1 MISLTVTQLTI
12 VLDIRSILRAQAASA
27 TLELLAGISAVVTI
41 LCMPLRDPDL
51 CNDQIS
57 PPYAHPTSGLRSPED
72 NLTLWQFMTVSWMT
86 PLISVG
92 SVRQLNDRD
101 VWALAFEFQHNILH
115 ERFRELKGS
124 VVRRLVTANGLDLV
138 IIACLAV
145 LESLASMQKYPL
157 FNPMALVPNL

>member
-1 MISLTVTQLTI
+1 MISLTVTQLTL
-12 VLDIRSILRAQAASA
+12 VFGIRSALRAQAAFA
-27 TLELLAGISAVVTI
+27 ILELLAGISAVVTI
-41 LCMPLRDPDL
+41 VCMPLRDPDL

-57 PPYAHPTSGLRSPED
+57 PPYAHPTSQLRSPED

-86 PLISVG
+86 PLISLG

-157 FNPMALVPNL
+157 FNPMTLVPNR

>member
-1 MISLTVTQLTI
+1 MISLTVTQLTL
-12 VLDIRSILRAQAASA
+12 VFGIRSALRAQAASA
-27 TLELLAGISAVVTI
+27 ILELLAGISAVVTI
-41 LCMPLRDPDL
+41 VCMPLRDPDL

-57 PPYAHPTSGLRSPED
+57 PPYAHPTSQLRSPED

-86 PLISVG
+86 PLISLG
-92 SVRQLNDRD
+92 SVRQLNNRD

-145 LESLASMQKYPL
+145 LESLASMPKYPL
-157 FNPMALVPNL
+157 FNPMTLVPNR